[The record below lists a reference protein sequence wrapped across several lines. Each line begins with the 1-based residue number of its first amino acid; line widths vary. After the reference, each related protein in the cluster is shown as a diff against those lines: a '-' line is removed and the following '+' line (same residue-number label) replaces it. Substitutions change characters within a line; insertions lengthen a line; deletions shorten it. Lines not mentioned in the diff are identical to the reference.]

1 MAGQARHDKHLCKTV
16 TYLFIS
22 YFICIFYLILFQII
36 IEETF
41 NFIKR
46 NFLQIIIQF
55 GMISD
60 RNNQ

>member
-1 MAGQARHDKHLCKTV
+1 MYIC
-16 TYLFIS
+16 FIRVL
-22 YFICIFYLILFQII
+22 YTLIICNYLILFQIM

-46 NFLQIIIQF
+46 NFLQIIIQI